1 MEKESI
7 VDPYEIELLDLWDEV
22 GGKLVIK
29 YHTATICPAKEDLQM
44 MRDKGSKTDV
54 MSCVVFYVLA
64 QCNMEYAM
72 AFMRQAEGAGAAPSV
87 TFEAADGE
95 ALNITGKEDN
105 PLVNQLVKA
114 VTNDDTKL

>member
-7 VDPYEIELLDLWDEV
+7 VDPYDIELLDLWDEV

-29 YHTATICPAKEDLQM
+29 YHTATICPTKEDLQM

-54 MSCVVFYVLA
+54 MTCVLFYVLA
-64 QCNMEYAM
+64 QCNTENTL
-72 AFMRQAEGAGAAPSV
+72 AFMQQAESAGAAPSI